1 MQEMQPLF
9 LMKEAIERHLIL
21 PSMCPPR
28 ASHLHSLSNAPRASA
43 PSAIPSG
50 ELPIRRTLICE
61 PCFLLPRRQLRQP
74 HTPSAMRPARAPH
87 LQCTAVSFRQQNQP
101 PSTPITSDRKLTAY
115 PCQQKRQATSLQPPA
130 LILLQHLDFLLH
142 LHRNP
147 ELPRHL
153 IIALLTQIKM
163 VNLPILLRKEIPCM
177 IRRKHA
183 FPHDPIPHCQLP
195 SAPVA
200 DHALQPTVFSVF
212 SHISLFLRLHH
223 PRFPRSP
230 LQYSGKNHDFKW
242 ESMEPAVS
250 T

>member
-1 MQEMQPLF
+1 MRWRTGDTCLSAASCVP
-9 LMKEAIERHLIL
+9 
-21 PSMCPPR
+21 CPPPLAAIR
-28 ASHLHSLSNAPRASA
+28 KLSGTIPASPALLSGSSPRT
-43 PSAIPSG
+43 PPTNKKG
-50 ELPIRRTLICE
+50 
-61 PCFLLPRRQLRQP
+61 RQP
-74 HTPSAMRPARAPH
+74 
-87 LQCTAVSFRQQNQP
+87 
-101 PSTPITSDRKLTAY
+101 
-115 PCQQKRQATSLQPPA
+115 LQPPA

-163 VNLPILLRKEIPCM
+163 VNLPILLRKEIPRM

-195 SAPVA
+195 SALVS